1 MENLFK
7 KLQEKLEQHEP
18 VVLCSIIASSGSTPR
33 GKGAKMLV
41 FQDGSTYGTIG
52 GGAVEYESTLLA
64 MESFKLQRAFQHA
77 YNLTSNE
84 TADIGMVCGGAVE
97 VYFQY
102 VKPTDENFLSMV
114 RYIVKLYK
122 GNIDSWLITRVNDEH
137 QTQMS
142 LYERHK
148 GLMFGEIDL
157 SLIKPLLKS
166 KGMLYKGLETYY
178 VEPLTESGMVYVF
191 GGGHVSQE
199 LVPLLSNVGFKVS
212 VYEDRKEFAS
222 ESLFPSAYSR
232 IVGDYA
238 SIEEHI
244 ELTPSDYVVIMT
256 RGHQSDYHVLAQVMQ
271 HECSY
276 VGVIGSKSK
285 KAHTFEKLMAIGI
298 PESNLEKIHTPIGL
312 SIKGETPAEIAVSIT
327 GEMILH
333 RATQHGVMK

>member
-7 KLQEKLEQHEP
+7 RLLDKLEHHEP

-41 FQDGSTYGTIG
+41 YQDGTTYGTIG

-64 MESFKLQRAFQHA
+64 KESFKERRAFQHS

-84 TADIGMVCGGAVE
+84 TADIGMVCGGAVV

-102 VKPTDENFLSMV
+102 IKPEDEKVVAMI
-114 RYIVKLYK
+114 RYITMLFKENL
-122 GNIDSWLITRVNDEH
+122 DSWLITKVNNE
-137 QTQMS
+137 QQAEMG

-148 GLMFGEIDL
+148 GLVFGDVNKQL
-157 SLIKPLLKS
+157 LKPLLKS
-166 KGMLYKGLETYY
+166 KGMLYKDVDTYY

-199 LVPLLSNVGFKVS
+199 LVPLLTNVGFKVN
-212 VYEDRKEFAS
+212 VYEDREQFAS
-222 ESLFPSAYSR
+222 EALFPSAYSR
-232 IVGDYA
+232 IVGDYL
-238 SIEEHI
+238 SIDKQI
-244 ELTPSDYVVIMT
+244 KLTSSDYVVIMT
-256 RGHQSDYHVLAQVMQ
+256 RGHQSDYDVLAQVMH

-276 VGVIGSKSK
+276 VGVIGSQSK

-298 PESNLEKIHTPIGL
+298 PESKLERIHTPIGL
-312 SIKGETPAEIAVSIT
+312 PIKGETPAEIAVSIT

-333 RATQHGVMK
+333 RSTQQGIVK